1 MEEKPTSGSL
11 SSKQG
16 REPVQPQQSGS
27 GLPDMYGDTKIVLLP
42 RDPSWCYTF
51 WEISNSKKEEIINTY
66 GANSLENLWLRVYDV
81 TSIEKFDGT
90 NAHKFFDIKINSSAI
105 NWYLNVPETNR
116 SWCVDLGLK
125 LPDGKFVTIVRSNIV
140 IMPRFGVS
148 SLTDEQWAILQ
159 REFERL
165 LELSGV
171 QMIGRSSFDIAKLM
185 KERWEE
191 LLSVSEIHGLI
202 SSGFVSSFKKEQNLS
217 EKKFYLV
224 ADTELIVYG
233 ETMPNAK
240 LFIQGEEYKLSS
252 DGRFSLRMSLPDGV
266 KEIPIKAISEDGTME
281 REIKFTVTR
290 NSERNETN
298 K

>member
-1 MEEKPTSGSL
+1 MENKPTSGSL
-11 SSKQG
+11 SSKHGQG
-16 REPVQPQQSGS
+16 QLYAQQSAINLS
-27 GLPDMYGDTKIVLLP
+27 STYNDTKIFLLP
-42 RDPSWCYTF
+42 RDPAWCYAY
-51 WEISNSKKEEIINTY
+51 WEVSVDKKDELVRKY
-66 GANSLENLWLRVYDV
+66 GDNSLYNLWLRVYDV
-81 TSIEKFDGT
+81 TSLDFDGT
-90 NAHKFFDIKINSSAI
+90 NAHRYFDIKINSEAI
-105 NWYLNVPETNR
+105 NWYINVPQTNR
-116 SWCVDLGLK
+116 SWCVDLGIK
-125 LPDGKFVTIVRSNIV
+125 LSEEKFITIARSNIV
-140 IMPRFGVS
+140 VMPRYGVS
-148 SLTDEQWAILQ
+148 ALTDEQWAVLQ

-191 LLSVSEIHGLI
+191 LLAISQIHGLI
-202 SSGFVSSFKKEQNLS
+202 SSGFVSSFKKEQKGQ
-217 EKKFYLV
+217 EKNFYLV

-240 LFIQGEEYKLSS
+240 LIIQNEEYKLSS
-252 DGRFSLRMSLPDGV
+252 DGRFSLRMGLPDGV

-290 NSERNETN
+290 KTEWNEGS